1 MDIGSGSKYP
11 AGSLSNFSPHP
22 FIIDGVECNSAE
34 GWLQSLKFKE
44 PEIQK
49 EVCKLVGFGAKKK
62 GRNKKWF
69 RTQTLYWLG
78 VEMKRDSDEYQKLL
92 DRAYDAMGKNS
103 KFRKALLASG
113 NSNLTHSIGKTKESE
128 TVLTKREF
136 CSRLMKLRSKFQ
148 EEEESNKLNNLGN
161 LLGGKK

>member
-69 RTQTLYWLG
+69 RTQTLYWRG
-78 VEMKRDSDEYQKLL
+78 VEMKRDSDEYQELL
-92 DRAYDAMGKNS
+92 DRAYNAMYKDS
-103 KFRKALLASG
+103 ASFRKALAASVG
-113 NSNLTHSIGKTKESE
+113 ATLTHSMGKNKKNE
-128 TVLTKREF
+128 TVLTTQEF
-136 CSRLMKLRSKFQ
+136 CSRLVILRDY
-148 EEEESNKLNNLGN
+148 
-161 LLGGKK
+161 GKIER